1 MALAPRTLELLAPA
15 RDAET
20 ALAAISH
27 GADAVYIGGPA
38 FGARSAAGNSIEDIK
53 RVVDIAHA
61 FDARVYVTLNTI
73 LTDDE
78 LESARRIIIQL
89 WEAGVDALI
98 VQDPAILLMDIPP
111 IDLHASTQ
119 WNSMDI
125 KRLEMLAHAGFSQIV
140 VPREYSLEQIRHAA
154 QLVGDKAR
162 LEAFVHGALCVSYSG
177 GCYAG
182 QVLSQRSANRGCCPQ
197 ICRLPFTLTDDT
209 GKAVSVPDGG
219 SATRHW
225 LSLADMNRLDS
236 LADLAD
242 AGVTSFKIEGR
253 LKPVAYVKNVTAA
266 YSRALDRIVAASAGM
281 YRRASSGTVHLNFAP
296 DPRRAFNRGFTR
308 YFLGADD
315 RRGIT
320 SWATPKWVGM
330 PVATVRAIDRH
341 ALVVKTSATLHNGD
355 GLGWFDARG
364 AFHGFRVN
372 RIDGNKIFTLAG
384 SDTPTDAGVKLFR
397 NNDIAFESAMAR
409 PDTARRTIGLSMTLR
424 HTPAGTI
431 AIDVEIPGGA
441 YASIA
446 SAEVFTDVA
455 RSPQQERRLDT
466 MARLGDTVYELLTL
480 DDQLGD
486 LFIPASALTD
496 LRRRAIEAL
505 ELAREIQR
513 RRPRRLPSSLPADA
527 FAGMHID
534 FNANVANHLAR
545 KFYTSHG
552 AVEVD
557 DAIEVKVP
565 DGEIEVMTTAY
576 CLRRELGACL
586 RESGA
591 RRLPRTL
598 FLDAPAGRLRLAF
611 DCPNC
616 RMKVYTNP
624 K

>member
-1 MALAPRTLELLAPA
+1 M
-15 RDAET
+15 
-20 ALAAISH
+20 AAIAH

-38 FGARSAAGNSIEDIK
+38 FGARSAATNSIEDIK
-53 RVVDIAHA
+53 RVVDVAHD
-61 FDARVYVTLNTI
+61 FDARVYVTINTI

-78 LESARRIIIQL
+78 LEPARRIIVQL

-98 VQDPAILLMDIPP
+98 VQDPAILLLDIPP

-140 VPREYSLEQIRHAA
+140 LPREYSLEQIKHAA
-154 QLVGDKAR
+154 TVIGDKAR

-197 ICRLPFTLTDDT
+197 ICRLPFTLTDAT

-219 SATRHW
+219 SASRHW

-253 LKPVAYVKNVTAA
+253 LKPTAYVKNVTAA
-266 YSRALDRIVAASAGM
+266 YSQALDRIVAASNGK
-281 YRRASSGTVHLNFAP
+281 YRRASSGSVHLNFSP
-296 DPRRAFNRGFTR
+296 DTRRTFNRGFTR
-308 YFLGADD
+308 YFLGAAD
-315 RRGIT
+315 RRNIT

-330 PVATVRAIDRH
+330 PVATVQALDRH
-341 ALVVKTSATLHNGD
+341 ALVVKSSTPLHNGD
-355 GLGWFDARG
+355 GLGWFDSRG

-372 RIDGNKIFTLAG
+372 RIEGNKIFTLIG

-397 NNDIAFESAMAR
+397 NNDIAFETAMAR
-409 PDTARRTIGLSMTLR
+409 PDTARRAISLSMVLR
-424 HTPAGTI
+424 HTPSGRI
-431 AIDVEIPGGA
+431 AIDVDIDGGIH
-441 YASIA
+441 ASIA
-446 SAEVFTDVA
+446 SDEVFTDRA
-455 RSPQQERRLDT
+455 RSPQLERRRDT
-466 MARLGDTVYELLTL
+466 MSRLGDTVYELSSL
-480 DDQLGD
+480 DDRLD
-486 LFIPASALTD
+486 DIFVPASALAD

-505 ELAREIQR
+505 DLARNLNR
-513 RRPRRLPSSLPADA
+513 RRPRRLPSTLPADA

-534 FNANVANHLAR
+534 FKANVANHLAR
-545 KFYTSHG
+545 EFYTSHG
-552 AVEVD
+552 AIEVD
-557 DAIEVKVP
+557 DAIEVKIP

-591 RRLPRTL
+591 KLLPRAL

-616 RMKVYTNP
+616 RMKVYSIP